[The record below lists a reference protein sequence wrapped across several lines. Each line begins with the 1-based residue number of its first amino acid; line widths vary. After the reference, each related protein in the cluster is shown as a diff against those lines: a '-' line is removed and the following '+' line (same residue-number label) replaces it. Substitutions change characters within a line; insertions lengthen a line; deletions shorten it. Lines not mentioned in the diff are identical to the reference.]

1 MKTNFFTEISKT
13 GLTNM
18 VIQIVKTENT
28 FSVILSPKSKASDAA
43 LKSMVPIL
51 IKASNPEEIDEKFF
65 DEIFKPLEKTS
76 ETFSNIEEYENSL
89 AKAEKEKAENKKA
102 AEAAKKAKEK
112 SSKNKTSTDDDEDD
126 EDCNDENCEVEKP
139 KKENV
144 EKPKKENIEKP
155 KKDSPFKKFE
165 DPLIEFT
172 SIENFEITEENK
184 SQLKDLVDKLLIMD
198 KNNELGIHW
207 EQKIKDFKK
216 SLEDQKTLVEKN
228 IQEEVIDESLSSEVL
243 DENQDKSES
252 DDTFDLFDFESFV
265 ND

>member
-1 MKTNFFTEISKT
+1 MQTNFFTEISKT

-76 ETFSNIEEYENSL
+76 ETFSNIEEYEESL

-112 SSKNKTSTDDDEDD
+112 DSKNKTSTDNDD
-126 EDCNDENCEVEKP
+126 EDCSDENCEVEKP
-139 KKENV
+139 KKQNV
-144 EKPKKENIEKP
+144 EKP
-155 KKDSPFKKFE
+155 KKDSPFKKYE
-165 DPLIEFT
+165 DPVIDYVSAEDFQIT
-172 SIENFEITEENK
+172 TENYSE
-184 SQLKDLVDKLLIMD
+184 LKDLVDKLLIMN
-198 KNNELGIHW
+198 KTNELGLDW
-207 EQKIKDFKK
+207 EQKLKDFKK
-216 SLEDQKTLVEKN
+216 STKEK
-228 IQEEVIDESLSSEVL
+228 ESSEEIKIEEKSVEIL
-243 DENQDKSES
+243 EEETKDEPIEMSLQMEEAEEDI
-252 DDTFDLFDFESFV
+252 DLFDFDSLM

>member
-76 ETFSNIEEYENSL
+76 ETFSNIEEYEESL

-112 SSKNKTSTDDDEDD
+112 SSKNKTSTENDEDD
-126 EDCNDENCEVEKP
+126 EDCGNENCEVEKP

-144 EKPKKENIEKP
+144 EKP

>member
-1 MKTNFFTEISKT
+1 MQTNFFTEISKT

-51 IKASNPEEIDEKFF
+51 IKANNPEEIDEKFF

-76 ETFSNIEEYENSL
+76 ETFSNIEEYEESL

-112 SSKNKTSTDDDEDD
+112 DSKNKTSTDNDD
-126 EDCNDENCEVEKP
+126 EDCSDENCEVEKP
-139 KKENV
+139 KKQNV
-144 EKPKKENIEKP
+144 EKP
-155 KKDSPFKKFE
+155 KKDSPFKKYE
-165 DPLIEFT
+165 DPIINYVSAEDFQIT
-172 SIENFEITEENK
+172 TENYLE
-184 SQLKDLVDKLLIMD
+184 LKDLVDKLLIMN
-198 KNNELGIHW
+198 KTNELGLDW
-207 EQKIKDFKK
+207 EQKLKDFKK

-228 IQEEVIDESLSSEVL
+228 VQEEIIDEFLSPEVL

-252 DDTFDLFDFESFV
+252 DDTLDLFDFESFI

>member
-76 ETFSNIEEYENSL
+76 ETFSNIEEYEESL

-112 SSKNKTSTDDDEDD
+112 SSKNKTSTENDEDD
-126 EDCNDENCEVEKP
+126 EVCSDENCDVEKP
-139 KKENV
+139 KKQNV
-144 EKPKKENIEKP
+144 EKP

-198 KNNELGIHW
+198 KNNGLGIHW

>member
-28 FSVILSPKSKASDAA
+28 FSVILSPKTKASDAA

-112 SSKNKTSTDDDEDD
+112 SSKNKTPTDDDE

-144 EKPKKENIEKP
+144 EKP

-252 DDTFDLFDFESFV
+252 DDNFDLFDFESFV

>member
-1 MKTNFFTEISKT
+1 MQTNFFTEISKT

-76 ETFSNIEEYENSL
+76 ETFSNIEEYEESL

-112 SSKNKTSTDDDEDD
+112 DSKNKTSTDNDEDD
-126 EDCNDENCEVEKP
+126 EDCSNENCEVEKP
-139 KKENV
+139 KKQSV
-144 EKPKKENIEKP
+144 EKP
-155 KKDSPFKKFE
+155 KKDSPFKKHE
-165 DPLIEFT
+165 DPVIDYVSAEDFQIT
-172 SIENFEITEENK
+172 TENYSE
-184 SQLKDLVDKLLIMD
+184 LKDLVDKLLIMN
-198 KNNELGIHW
+198 KTNELGLDW
-207 EQKIKDFKK
+207 EQKLKDFKK
-216 SLEDQKTLVEKN
+216 STKEK
-228 IQEEVIDESLSSEVL
+228 ESSEEIKIEENPVEIL
-243 DENQDKSES
+243 EEETKDEPIEMSLQVKEVEEDI
-252 DDTFDLFDFESFV
+252 DLFDFESLM

>member
-28 FSVILSPKSKASDAA
+28 FSVILSPKTKASDAA

-112 SSKNKTSTDDDEDD
+112 SSKNKTPTDDDE

-144 EKPKKENIEKP
+144 EKPKK
-155 KKDSPFKKFE
+155 DSPFKKFE

-172 SIENFEITEENK
+172 SVENFEITEENK

>member
-28 FSVILSPKSKASDAA
+28 FSVILSPKTKASDAA

-112 SSKNKTSTDDDEDD
+112 SSKNKTPTDDDE

-144 EKPKKENIEKP
+144 EKP

>member
-112 SSKNKTSTDDDEDD
+112 SSKNKTSTDDDE
-126 EDCNDENCEVEKP
+126 NCEVEKP

-144 EKPKKENIEKP
+144 EKP

>member
-28 FSVILSPKSKASDAA
+28 FSVILSPKTRANDAA

-76 ETFSNIEEYENSL
+76 ETFSNIEEYEESL

-112 SSKNKTSTDDDEDD
+112 SSKTKTSTDSDEDD
-126 EDCNDENCEVEKP
+126 EGCIDENCEVEKP
-139 KKENV
+139 KKQNV
-144 EKPKKENIEKP
+144 EKP
-155 KKDSPFKKFE
+155 KKDSPFKKYE
-165 DPLIEFT
+165 DPIIDYVSAEDFQIKT
-172 SIENFEITEENK
+172 ENYSE
-184 SQLKDLVDKLLIMD
+184 LKDLVDKLLIMD
-198 KNNELGIHW
+198 KTNELGLDW
-207 EQKIKDFKK
+207 EQKLKEFKNSTKEKQSSEEIKIEEQSVEILEEETKEEPIEM
-216 SLEDQKTLVEKN
+216 SLQM
-228 IQEEVIDESLSSEVL
+228 EEVDEEI
-243 DENQDKSES
+243 
-252 DDTFDLFDFESFV
+252 DLFDFESLM

>member
-112 SSKNKTSTDDDEDD
+112 SSKNKTSTDDDED
-126 EDCNDENCEVEKP
+126 CNDENCEVEKP

-144 EKPKKENIEKP
+144 EKP

>member
-112 SSKNKTSTDDDEDD
+112 SSKNKTSTDDDED
-126 EDCNDENCEVEKP
+126 CNDENCEVEKP

-144 EKPKKENIEKP
+144 EKPKK
-155 KKDSPFKKFE
+155 DSPFKKFE
-165 DPLIEFT
+165 DPLIKFT

>member
-28 FSVILSPKSKASDAA
+28 FSVILSPKTRANDAA

-51 IKASNPEEIDEKFF
+51 IKANNPEEIDEKFF

-76 ETFSNIEEYENSL
+76 ETFSNIEEYEVSL

-112 SSKNKTSTDDDEDD
+112 DSKNKTSTDNDEDD
-126 EDCNDENCEVEKP
+126 EDCSNENCEVEKP
-139 KKENV
+139 KKQNV
-144 EKPKKENIEKP
+144 EKP
-155 KKDSPFKKFE
+155 KKDSPFKKYE
-165 DPLIEFT
+165 DPVIDYVSAEDFQIT
-172 SIENFEITEENK
+172 TENYSE
-184 SQLKDLVDKLLIMD
+184 LKDLVDKLLIMD
-198 KNNELGIHW
+198 KTNELGLDW
-207 EQKIKDFKK
+207 EQKLKDFKK
-216 SLEDQKTLVEKN
+216 SIKEKESSEEIKIEENPVEILEEETKDEPIEMSLQM
-228 IQEEVIDESLSSEVL
+228 EEVEEDI
-243 DENQDKSES
+243 
-252 DDTFDLFDFESFV
+252 DLFDFDSLM

>member
-28 FSVILSPKSKASDAA
+28 FSVILSPKTKASDAA

-112 SSKNKTSTDDDEDD
+112 SSKNKTSTNDDEDD

-144 EKPKKENIEKP
+144 EKP

-184 SQLKDLVDKLLIMD
+184 SKLKVLVDKLLIMD

-228 IQEEVIDESLSSEVL
+228 IQEEVINESLSSEVL